1 MFYLGPQGGGFHQQ
15 YAEISKSCSVYR
27 SKDLWKTFHLLEVIS
42 MASNCLLLEHIRCQ
56 RGLHIVLQGL
66 SPKTEAEVPTESTDR
81 LTLPGVLGE
90 ERRSKHSRKLVFLGE

>member
-1 MFYLGPQGGGFHQQ
+1 M
-15 YAEISKSCSVYR
+15 V
-27 SKDLWKTFHLLEVIS
+27 
-42 MASNCLLLEHIRCQ
+42 SNCLLLAHIRCQ

-81 LTLPGVLGE
+81 LTLLGVLDE